1 MPIKTDSPITYIQ
14 FFIYLVMLVLGVG
27 ICWAKMDQ
35 RLINAETQLNT
46 VQNDHIEIAI
56 LKEKL
61 DRIQKDISETASNI
75 KEIKNKL
82 NTL

>member
-14 FFIYLVMLVLGVG
+14 FVIYLVILILGVG

-35 RLINAETQLNT
+35 RLIYAESQLNN
-46 VQNDHIEIAI
+46 VQKDHEDIIL

>member
-1 MPIKTDSPITYIQ
+1 MPLKTDSPITYIQ
-14 FFIYLVMLVLGVG
+14 FIIYLVILILSVG

-35 RLINAETQLNT
+35 RLIYAETQLNT
-46 VQNDHIEIAI
+46 VQNDHIEIVI
-56 LKEKL
+56 IKEKL
-61 DRIQKDISETASNI
+61 DRIQKDISDTAANI

>member
-1 MPIKTDSPITYIQ
+1 MPFKSDSPITYIQ
-14 FFIYLVMLVLGVG
+14 FFIYLIILILGVG

-35 RLINAETQLNT
+35 RLIYAESQLLT
-46 VQNDHIEIAI
+46 VQNDHIEIVI
-56 LKEKL
+56 LREKL
-61 DRIQKDISETASNI
+61 DRIQKDITETAANI